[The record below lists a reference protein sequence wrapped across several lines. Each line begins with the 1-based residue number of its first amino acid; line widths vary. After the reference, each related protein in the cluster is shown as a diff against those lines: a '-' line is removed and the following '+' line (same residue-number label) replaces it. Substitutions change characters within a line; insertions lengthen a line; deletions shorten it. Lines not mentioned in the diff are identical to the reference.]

1 MKNILFTI
9 MFLFSLGSYA
19 QKPCEISVNVT
30 DSIGTY
36 KSTKDYLIYEKNFA
50 EKSSYIFA
58 SLILADGI
66 PAITIQT
73 IEKSND
79 FIKAMCFDKNS
90 KIYLQLMDGN
100 IVTFYHDASED
111 CGTLLRDEK
120 QLNNR
125 ILSGTFIIRK
135 ENFETLKK
143 SPISLMR
150 IKYATEMVD
159 YIIKKDLKSE
169 LDGSDYEPEKYL
181 MDYLHCIE
189 DAN

>member
-1 MKNILFTI
+1 MKQLLFTI
-9 MFLFSLGSYA
+9 VLLFSLGLSA
-19 QKPCEISVNVT
+19 QKPCEISTNIT

-36 KSTKDYLIYEKNFA
+36 KTTKDYLIYEKNFA

-58 SLILADGI
+58 SLVLADGI
-66 PAITIQT
+66 PAITIQS

-79 FIKAMCFDKNS
+79 FIKAMCFDKSS

-120 QLNNR
+120 QMNNR
-125 ILSGTFIIRK
+125 VLSGSFFIRK

-143 SPISLMR
+143 SPVSLIR
-150 IKYATEMVD
+150 IKYSTEMVD

-169 LDGSDYEPEKYL
+169 LDGTDYEPEKYF

-189 DAN
+189 N